1 MDVGNTILEK
11 IYKWSKESV
20 VDEVLIF
27 AAIIAL
33 VETYAQTNLKQQ
45 GKVGVFIVGLVLY
58 SLLGY
63 ILHFAYDKFPLSK
76 MNVIWS
82 SISII
87 LAAGLGY
94 VLYQEP
100 LDKWKILSV
109 VAALFAIYF
118 ASQSE

>member
-1 MDVGNTILEK
+1 MDNILDK
-11 IYKWSKESV
+11 LYKWSKESV
-20 VDEVLIF
+20 VDEILIF
-27 AAIIAL
+27 AALIAL
-33 VETYAQTNLKQQ
+33 VETYAQTNLKQHTL
-45 GKVGVFIVGLVLY
+45 IVGLILY

-76 MNVIWS
+76 MNVTWS

-87 LAAGLGY
+87 LATILGY
-94 VLYQEP
+94 ILYQEP

-118 ASQSE
+118 ASQSN